1 MRVRKVFAVA
11 AVLALGA
18 LGACSDDGDDAVGE
32 AGDDTAADASAST
45 TEDPFGS
52 PDATNPRLEGLI
64 VVMAPGPLK
73 AALDRAADEF
83 MARYPN
89 VTIELSYGHIPALLA
104 RYEEGADA
112 DLLVTPD
119 EGSMDQAIAKGMIAG
134 TPMVVARN
142 AVTLVVP
149 AGNPGGVDD
158 ATSLGDDS
166 LLIAVCSPDLPC
178 GRLAEHAATDAGVT
192 LQADSLEPGGS
203 PDVVTKA
210 SSGEIDLGVVF
221 AVDAKAAGDAVE
233 VLELG
238 EGGPISAEVTAG
250 VVVGS
255 PDQTIAEAFTSFLM
269 TSTGASIFEA
279 AGFAPR

>member
-1 MRVRKVFAVA
+1 MRARKVFAVA
-11 AVLALGA
+11 TVVALGA
-18 LGACSDDGDDAVGE
+18 LGACSDDGDEVVGE

-45 TEDPFGS
+45 TQDPFGA
-52 PDATNPRLEGLI
+52 PDATNPRLEGTI

-73 AALDRAADEF
+73 AALDPAAEEF

-104 RYEEGADA
+104 QLDEGVDA

-119 EGSMDQAIAKGMIAG
+119 EGSMDQAIGKGLVAG

-142 AVTLVVP
+142 AVALVAP
-149 AGNPGGVDD
+149 AGNPGSVRD

-166 LLIAVCSPDLPC
+166 LLIAVCAPDLPC
-178 GRLAEHAATDAGVT
+178 GKLAERVAADAGVT
-192 LQADSLEPGGS
+192 LQADSMEPGGS
-203 PDVVTKA
+203 PAVVTKA

-238 EGGPISAEVTAG
+238 DGGPVTAEVTAG